1 MDAGSLCRK
10 GRYRPFVRRG
20 DRGRSTESF
29 VQTPRQDGRWL
40 RNDRLGFPQDRPL
53 VALRFGQLEWEN
65 PLSHENRQRKLSEL
79 GSVGREPTTCRTR
92 RGAGCN
98 FARVSWHPVRVARC
112 EWTPAPK
119 VLGRR
124 APKNERGYAQVLG
137 GTKGKSGDEETRLG
151 HSLCHEGPFGG
162 FVGRRTRSLSAVSR
176 WIAPHR

>member
-40 RNDRLGFPQDRPL
+40 RNDRRGFPQDRPL

-112 EWTPAPK
+112 EWHC
-119 VLGRR
+119 VM
-124 APKNERGYAQVLG
+124 RG
-137 GTKGKSGDEETRLG
+137 
-151 HSLCHEGPFGG
+151 
-162 FVGRRTRSLSAVSR
+162 LSAVLLDAELDRCRQSVDGL
-176 WIAPHR
+176 HRTVDTQGRSAGAFQHQKRQTN